1 MTTATSEPLIRVC
14 GASKRYGQVTAL
26 AGVDLE
32 VFPGEVVG
40 LLGANGAGKTTLI
53 ESIMGARRLDEGNIS
68 VCGFS
73 PVAQREECARR
84 MSLQPQG
91 SSLFKHLS
99 VTESLELWASFYP
112 RPRQVD
118 EIISLVDLETK
129 RKSRVKTL
137 SGGQQQRLRLAL
149 ALIGDTEIVAF
160 DEPTVGLD
168 PLAREQVWDVI
179 RQRAGRGAVVMATQ
193 MMDEAEALCD
203 RIVIIDA
210 GRVVAEG
217 GVSDLLERY
226 AGQGS
231 ISFKTTS
238 RVDAATLKNLPGVIW
253 ASTRRVGAST
263 SVRLVVSDM
272 MRARAGMRA
281 SSSISA
287 QRIKTAGPSLS
298 DVFLRLVGKELDEQT
313 REEDS

>member
-1 MTTATSEPLIRVC
+1 
-14 GASKRYGQVTAL
+14 
-26 AGVDLE
+26 
-32 VFPGEVVG
+32 
-40 LLGANGAGKTTLI
+40 
-53 ESIMGARRLDEGNIS
+53 
-68 VCGFS
+68 
-73 PVAQREECARR
+73 
-84 MSLQPQG
+84 
-91 SSLFKHLS
+91 
-99 VTESLELWASFYP
+99 
-112 RPRQVD
+112 
-118 EIISLVDLETK
+118 
-129 RKSRVKTL
+129 
-137 SGGQQQRLRLAL
+137 
-149 ALIGDTEIVAF
+149 
-160 DEPTVGLD
+160 
-168 PLAREQVWDVI
+168 
-179 RQRAGRGAVVMATQ
+179 MATQ

-272 MRARAGMRA
+272 TRARAAVRA
-281 SSSISA
+281 SSSIRA
-287 QRIKTAGPSLS
+287 QRVKTAGPSLS

-313 REEDS
+313 REED